1 MKVYTARQPILNRKQ
16 NVVAYELLFRDGAE
30 NFFPDVDPHEATSK
44 LIMRTH
50 LNDGLMPI
58 TNGKPALINFCQESL
73 LKELPLL
80 LPKKQVMVEILETVE
95 PTDDVYQMCRQL
107 FHQGYHLAL
116 DDFIYKP
123 EWSRFFNLIK
133 MVKFDLMQT
142 PLPKLAPLVQA
153 LKKRKNIKLLAE
165 KVENQ
170 EEFDQAKEMG
180 ISFFQG
186 YFFCKPEMREKRDV
200 EGNQLI
206 LLQLYQEALKIPLN
220 VNALSHY
227 FEHDVGLSYKLL
239 RFINSGIIPITQE
252 INSIKQ
258 ALVYLGDEKTRKF
271 IALLTTAMLAEKKPK
286 ELVRMAIIRAKFC
299 EISAQKAFPALS
311 EPAFLVGLFSL
322 LDAILDQPMDYLLS
336 SLSVSEEIAQALKEC
351 STTPLGIL
359 IKMVCL
365 FEEGKWYQTENE
377 ARKINLNYQ
386 QIAEFFKQ
394 AVVWS
399 NAYED
404 L

>member
-1 MKVYTARQPILNRKQ
+1 
-16 NVVAYELLFRDGAE
+16 
-30 NFFPDVDPHEATSK
+30 
-44 LIMRTH
+44 
-50 LNDGLMPI
+50 
-58 TNGKPALINFCQESL
+58 
-73 LKELPLL
+73 
-80 LPKKQVMVEILETVE
+80 
-95 PTDDVYQMCRQL
+95 
-107 FHQGYHLAL
+107 
-116 DDFIYKP
+116 
-123 EWSRFFNLIK
+123 
-133 MVKFDLMQT
+133 
-142 PLPKLAPLVQA
+142 
-153 LKKRKNIKLLAE
+153 
-165 KVENQ
+165 
-170 EEFDQAKEMG
+170 
-180 ISFFQG
+180 
-186 YFFCKPEMREKRDV
+186 
-200 EGNQLI
+200 
-206 LLQLYQEALKIPLN
+206 
-220 VNALSHY
+220 
-227 FEHDVGLSYKLL
+227 
-239 RFINSGIIPITQE
+239 
-252 INSIKQ
+252 
-258 ALVYLGDEKTRKF
+258 
-271 IALLTTAMLAEKKPK
+271 MLAEKKPK